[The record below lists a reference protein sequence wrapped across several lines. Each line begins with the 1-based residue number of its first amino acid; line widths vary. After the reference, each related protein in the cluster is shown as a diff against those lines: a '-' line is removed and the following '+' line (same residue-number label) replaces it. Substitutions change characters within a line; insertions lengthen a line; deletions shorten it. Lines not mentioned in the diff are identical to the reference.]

1 MFDTIMFDK
10 YLVNRLR
17 GTGLIVVPGGHA
29 LSVVPVFITNSLP
42 HNLHIRFWEGS
53 SKALK

>member
-1 MFDTIMFDK
+1 MFDK